1 MMCSRPKEVK
11 LFAILIIFRK
21 NKKAD
26 KIFFSKI
33 FRGCKK
39 HNILLTFSA
48 GLATFYKEEKSARKR
63 ADKIKSHGQKQ

>member
-1 MMCSRPKEVK
+1 MCSRPKEVK
-11 LFAILIIFRK
+11 LFVILIIFRK

-48 GLATFYKEEKSARKR
+48 GLATFYKVKSRPEKGRTK
-63 ADKIKSHGQKQ
+63 